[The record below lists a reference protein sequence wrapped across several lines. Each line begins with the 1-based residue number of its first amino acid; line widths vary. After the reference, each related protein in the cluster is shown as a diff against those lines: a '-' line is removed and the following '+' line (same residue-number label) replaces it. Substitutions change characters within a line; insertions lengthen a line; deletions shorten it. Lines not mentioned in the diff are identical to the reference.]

1 MDSALELKLQ
11 KQAIKIYKETA
22 LTPEKLLGMYQVSVS
37 ALEKITPLIKVM
49 LDQEKH
55 LEKILLEQTEEIKTL
70 KNTQKA
76 TPEKSISEIYEVT
89 SMKIL
94 QNDIK
99 RALPKMSD
107 ANVRGSYESLYDA
120 INKVFLKMER
130 TIMIKHSFNFY
141 ADLSRQMGVPENLI
155 SENLTH
161 AEIYFD
167 KFYQQMQKENV

>member
-1 MDSALELKLQ
+1 MES
-11 KQAIKIYKETA
+11 TN
-22 LTPEKLLGMYQVSVS
+22 
-37 ALEKITPLIKVM
+37 
-49 LDQEKH
+49 
-55 LEKILLEQTEEIKTL
+55 TEET
-70 KNTQKA
+70 

-99 RALPKMSD
+99 RALPQMSD

-120 INKVFLKMER
+120 IDRIFLKTER

-167 KFYQQMQKENV
+167 KFYEQMLKQN